1 LLYIGADTSDEP
13 VFKFLK
19 QQVKSKTSKF
29 FNQDCYSNL
38 CILGKKPS
46 KADYYVDEIEK
57 LAILINKFAHQTNN
71 RKKSRSYSNLTELQ
85 SPVQAKTGLQAA
97 GLSANDVSET
107 SFNLLS

>member
-1 LLYIGADTSDEP
+1 M
-13 VFKFLK
+13 FKFLK

-46 KADYYVDEIEK
+46 KADFYVDEIEK
-57 LAILINKFAHQTNN
+57 LAILINKVGIETKK
-71 RKKSRSYSNLTELQ
+71 RKKSRSYSNFNELQ

-97 GLSANDVSET
+97 GLSANDVSHLL
-107 SFNLLS
+107 SNLLS